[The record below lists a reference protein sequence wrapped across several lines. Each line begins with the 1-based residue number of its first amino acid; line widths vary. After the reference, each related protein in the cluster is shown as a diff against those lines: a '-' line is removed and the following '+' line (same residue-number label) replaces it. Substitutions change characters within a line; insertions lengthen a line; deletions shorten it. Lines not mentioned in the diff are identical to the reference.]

1 MLRQHVTLVA
11 TAAGLGLLVMGC
23 AAPRICRGI
32 TSRGDEVKFL
42 YYEGGD
48 TGVVKCKMAPDGAL
62 ADCHPMTVELEP

>member
-1 MLRQHVTLVA
+1 MLRQHVVLAA
-11 TAAGLGLLVMGC
+11 TAVGLGLIVMGC

>member
-1 MLRQHVTLVA
+1 MWTQCVAPIA
-11 TAAGLGLLVMGC
+11 TAMGLALWVAGC
-23 AAPRICRGI
+23 ASPRICRGI

-48 TGVVKCKMAPDGAL
+48 TGVIRCRMAPDGAL

>member
-1 MLRQHVTLVA
+1 MLKVGVALVA
-11 TAAGLGLLVMGC
+11 TAASLVLFVVGC

-42 YYEGGD
+42 YYEGGN
-48 TGVVKCKMAPDGAL
+48 TGVIKCRMAPDGAL

>member
-1 MLRQHVTLVA
+1 MLGQRVVLMG
-11 TAAGLGLLVMGC
+11 AAIGFGYLAIGC

-48 TGVVKCKMAPDGAL
+48 TGVIKCRMAPDGAL

>member
-1 MLRQHVTLVA
+1 MWSQRVA
-11 TAAGLGLLVMGC
+11 LIASAISLGYVGLGC

-48 TGVVKCKMAPDGAL
+48 TGVIKCRMAPDGAL

>member
-1 MLRQHVTLVA
+1 MLRQHVALAA
-11 TAAGLGLLVMGC
+11 TAAGLGLLGTGC

-42 YYEGGD
+42 YYEGGA